1 MKRFSLIPAF
11 VVLLFAGAVSLP
23 AQAGAQTYYSNYTPS
38 YSYTQYGSYG
48 SGCVSLTSNLS
59 YGSQG
64 GEVSQLQ
71 QFLVNQGYPGVGSW
85 MVTGYFGDATIQ
97 AVRYFQQTAGV
108 PVTGYVDAATR
119 SAIQS
124 RSCFSGQGGSY
135 GNTYSYDYGSY
146 NNYPYLYTPTY
157 PTYQNYPYSYPSYYA
172 YPDPEIEDVD
182 GPSSLD
188 ENELGVWKVEIDAPV
203 GSSVTISVDWDDD
216 DRYNYNYNYGY
227 GGIPGY
233 GSNVEQSVQVPASK
247 VVTFSHAYRKEGR
260 YEVRFRV
267 RGSRKSDTETVS
279 VRVQEVERLELDSLR
294 PDEGE
299 VGDTITI
306 KGSGFTNSNTVHFGV
321 GGESDVSSRNDG
333 SEIRFEI
340 PKWISQCDL
349 LQYGYYCGSQ
359 VQPVF
364 PGVYPIYVSNSKGTS
379 NILYFKVED

>member
-1 MKRFSLIPAF
+1 MKRFALIPAF
-11 VVLLFAGAVSLP
+11 VVLLFAGTVSLP

-38 YSYTQYGSYG
+38 YSYAPYNSYG

-71 QFLVNQGYPGVGSW
+71 QFLVNQGYPGGGSW

-97 AVRYFQQTAGV
+97 AVRYFQQMVGV

-119 SAIQS
+119 SAIQN
-124 RSCFSGQGGSY
+124 RSCLSGQSGGYGSPYSY
-135 GNTYSYDYGSY
+135 GYGSY
-146 NNYPYLYTPTY
+146 NYYPYSYTPSYSY
-157 PTYQNYPYSYPSYYA
+157 PSYSTYQNYPYAYPSYYA

-203 GSSVTISVDWDDD
+203 GSSVAISVDWDDD
-216 DRYNYNYNYGY
+216 GYYYPY
-227 GGIPGY
+227 GGAYGY

-260 YEVRFRV
+260 YEIRFRV
-267 RGSRKSDTETVS
+267 RGSRKSDTETVD
-279 VRVQEVERLELDSLR
+279 VRVKEVEKLKLDSLS

-299 VGDTITI
+299 VGDMITI
-306 KGSGFTNSNTVHFGV
+306 KGSGFTNSNTVHFGF
-321 GGESDVSSRNDG
+321 GGESGLRSRNDG
-333 SEIRFEI
+333 TEIRFEI
-340 PKWISQCDL
+340 PEWISQCDL
-349 LQYGYYCGSQ
+349 LQYGYYCGSP
-359 VQPVF
+359 VQPVY
-364 PGVYPIYVSNSKGTS
+364 PGVYPIYVSSENGTS
-379 NILYFKVED
+379 NTLYFEVED